1 MFFGNKRRIV
11 GLLLA
16 GCLLFTAEFEVFA
29 ANPQSEA
36 QPIVTVNYENMESPL
51 TDIWGQIP
59 ALVSIATDTQEWY
72 GKALANTD
80 SSLDIYAQ
88 ANGAVIGKMYKNT
101 IVSIVEEGEEWSKI
115 SSGSVVGYVKNEVLL
130 FGSAAVERAATT
142 CAEGTKDAQTL
153 EAIKAEQAKS
163 DQVKLLAALIYC
175 EAGNQCY
182 EGKVAVGSV
191 VLNRV
196 NSSRF
201 PNTMEKVIYQSGQFT
216 PAMTGKLARVLSS
229 GRIPSSCFEAA
240 QDALNGAKPVGNALF
255 FNTGHGSFK
264 LGDHYFT

>member
-51 TDIWGQIP
+51 ADIWGQIP
-59 ALVSIATDTQEWY
+59 TLVSIATDTQEWY

-80 SSLDIYAQ
+80 STLDIYAE

-101 IVSIVEEGEEWSKI
+101 IVSIVEEGEDWSKV
-115 SSGSVVGYVKNEVLL
+115 SSGSVVGYVKNDTLL
-130 FGSAAVERAATT
+130 FGSAAVERAAIT
-142 CAEGTKDAQTL
+142 CAQGTKDAQTL

-196 NSSRF
+196 NSSRY
-201 PNTMEKVIYQSGQFT
+201 PNSMEKVIYQRGQFT
-216 PAMTGKLARVLSS
+216 PAMTGKLARVISS
-229 GRIPSSCFEAA
+229 GRIPSSCYDAA
-240 QDALNGAKPVGNALF
+240 QDALNGAKPVGNALY
-255 FNTGHGSFK
+255 FNTGYGNIK